1 MNSKL
6 LIVGLATTTLFSFA
20 HADLFGVY
28 SNIRTYA
35 TTSDGAPDTHQYFGY
50 SAVPFF
56 AGHSEAIFDD
66 GLVGASAIADTLATY
81 GSLHVNETGSSYD
94 TPGKSSIA
102 VVTQDGNP
110 SAAYYDRIY
119 INGANTG
126 AQITIHAHAW
136 LSDVTR
142 LSGNHWPAWNVPQ
155 GLNGSVS
162 VSGQF
167 TAPVQDYN
175 ASADVHYT
183 GPVFFDVIG
192 TVGSFI
198 DVSSALYGDLDT
210 IDTFGQ
216 GATSAFAQTT
226 GTLNST
232 FTSANSDDTLVS
244 ASGHDYSEVVPE
256 PTSLLAIGL
265 GAVIMMRRKRSSR
278 LVN

>member
-35 TTSDGAPDTHQYFGY
+35 TTSDGQPDTHQYFGY

-66 GLVGASAIADTLATY
+66 GLVGASSIGNTLATY
-81 GSLHVNETGSSYD
+81 GSLHVNETGSSYN
-94 TPGKSSIA
+94 TTGKASIA

-110 SAAYYDRIY
+110 SAAYFDRLF

-126 AQITIHAHAW
+126 EQITIHAHAW
-136 LSDVTR
+136 ISDVIR
-142 LSGNHWPAWNVPQ
+142 VSGNHWAAWDVPQ

-162 VSGQF
+162 VAGQI

-175 ASADVHYT
+175 TSAVVHYT
-183 GPVFFDVIG
+183 GPVFFDVVG

-198 DVSSALYGDLDT
+198 DISSTLFGDLDT

-226 GTLNST
+226 GTLHST
-232 FTSANSDDTLVS
+232 FTSANPNDTLVS
-244 ASGHDYSEVVPE
+244 ASGHDYSELVPE
-256 PTSLLAIGL
+256 PASCLVLGIGAI
-265 GAVIMMRRKRSSR
+265 AVLCRRKKR
-278 LVN
+278 